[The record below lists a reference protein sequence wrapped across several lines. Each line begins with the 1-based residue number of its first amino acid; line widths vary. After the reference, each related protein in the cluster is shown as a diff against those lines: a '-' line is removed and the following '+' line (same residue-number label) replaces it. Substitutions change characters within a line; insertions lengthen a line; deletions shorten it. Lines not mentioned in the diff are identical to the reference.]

1 MARYLVTTPP
11 GAPVSGVGFVQPGQM
26 FLAPSSDYVPSKSFL
41 PCDAEAQ
48 AELAKL
54 GVKKAIV
61 SPPAPEGPAVERGV
75 SLSEL
80 AKLEDQRKHDLEHT
94 GIVAKRDK
102 PATVV
107 EHAAPRPAK
116 GRAADT

>member
-1 MARYLVTTPP
+1 MALYLVTVPP
-11 GAPVSGVGFVQPGQM
+11 GAPVAGVGFIQPGHF
-26 FLAPSSDYVPSKSFL
+26 FLAPSPDYVPSKSFL

-61 SPPAPEGPAVERGV
+61 KPTAPEGPAVERGV
-75 SLSEL
+75 SLSEI

-94 GIVAKRDK
+94 GIVA
-102 PATVV
+102 
-107 EHAAPRPAK
+107 PRPAK
-116 GRAADT
+116 GRAADK